1 VARVVAFLLTAIV
14 SWLGLLHPAQAAA
27 VAVDSTVTTYPYD
40 HHHVMTASSS
50 AVPERGPPGVAYDF
64 TALRQAVDIAS
75 RGPSARPQLATTLTN
90 TTYDHTG
97 QLARGIGGAGT
108 TRTANA
114 GRVVELRVAP
124 GVRVA
129 AKSGDG
135 LIDASKVRF
144 TQDSAGSTFSDGRS
158 VLDLADDMARTG
170 KAPEGLPQ
178 IRLFEQD
185 GKLYSLD
192 NRRLFAGQYAG
203 VKLPYRMATPAEIAA
218 RNQTQVFDGTS
229 IMIRFPGGRGNWAW
243 WQQ

>member
-1 VARVVAFLLTAIV
+1 MTPEEITRAEELVNQWVAEDHPVKFTEYPTQEALDMGAIGPFGERYGDTVKVYQMGTDDHIV
-14 SWLGLLHPAQAAA
+14 SLEICGGP
-27 VAVDSTVTTYPYD
+27 
-40 HHHVMTASSS
+40 HV
-50 AVPERGPPGVAYDF
+50 
-64 TALRQAVDIAS
+64 
-75 RGPSARPQLATTLTN
+75 
-90 TTYDHTG
+90 DHTG

-229 IMIRFPGGRGNWAW
+229 IMIRFPGTTLDAATADF
-243 WQQ
+243 